1 MPIGESIMALIIT
14 SALAALFKSAEV
26 DAAKAATSSLSVVDA
41 LVAEGWTAAD
51 LDKPKAGEVI
61 GSSYHNL
68 HTAIVNAR
76 VARAG
81 ITSAD
86 PRSIPALFYLVAD
99 RKAETIVALW
109 DTCRKANPKVLMTTG
124 KAPKAKQSNPEL
136 QAIRTREHV
145 AIGER
150 IQFYRDALVKR
161 EGAALAEATKQAGML
176 AGKSEDQIAAEAK
189 AEDEKKWEKQFVAA
203 MTSWE
208 KKFQGATDS
217 RFVPLATLVAHCR
230 KACEA
235 TLNPPKVEKPTTKR
249 KAK

>member
-1 MPIGESIMALIIT
+1 MALIIT
-14 SALAALFKSAEV
+14 TALAALFKSAEV

-41 LVAEGWTAAD
+41 LVAEGWTSQD

-76 VARAG
+76 VERAG
-81 ITSAD
+81 ITATD

-109 DTCRKANPKVLMTTG
+109 DACRKANPKVLMTTG
-124 KAPKAKQSNPEL
+124 KVPKAKQSNPEL
-136 QAIRTREHV
+136 QQIRTREHV

-161 EGAALAEATKQAGML
+161 EGAAAAEALKQAGIA
-176 AGKSEDQIAAEAK
+176 AGKSDDQIAAEAK
-189 AEDEKKWEKQFVAA
+189 AADEAKWEKQFVAA
-203 MTSWE
+203 MTQWE
-208 KKFQGATDS
+208 NRFSKATNA
-217 RFVPLATLVAHCR
+217 RFVPLAKLVAECR

-235 TLNPPKVEKPTTKR
+235 QLAPAPAPAPARKMR

>member
-1 MPIGESIMALIIT
+1 MSPTEIS
-14 SALAALFKSAEV
+14 
-26 DAAKAATSSLSVVDA
+26 
-41 LVAEGWTAAD
+41 TAD
-51 LDKPKAGEVI
+51 VIVIVI
-61 GSSYHNL
+61 GIPTSEIIYVTVQIIIN
-68 HTAIVNAR
+68 AIVGNFAP
-76 VARAG
+76 
-81 ITSAD
+81 I
-86 PRSIPALFYLVAD
+86 IPAVCLHVCM

-109 DTCRKANPKVLMTTG
+109 DACRKANPKVLMTTG
-124 KAPKAKQSNPEL
+124 KVPKAKQSNPEL
-136 QAIRTREHV
+136 QAIRSREHV

-235 TLNPPKVEKPTTKR
+235 TLNPPKAEKPATKR